1 MFVCVVIMLAKPS
14 NSRISCPEIANEAAK
29 PKRRWSGSVNGYQCL

>member
-1 MFVCVVIMLAKPS
+1 MFVCVVIILAKTS
-14 NSRISCPEIANEAAK
+14 NNGSSCPEIANEAAK

>member
-14 NSRISCPEIANEAAK
+14 NSGSTCPEIADEEAK
-29 PKRRWSGSVNGYQCL
+29 PKRHWSGSVNGYQCL